1 MERLPILKYK
11 NDLNEEVK
19 AVTFDEKC
27 KAFMSVL
34 FKKPPQSDEINIPE
48 NYIEDSKWNWQDL
61 SYDELEDT
69 IFSSAANKAAGPDEI
84 FFLIIQKLYSVLKKP
99 LFKLYKKL
107 LSNEYHFKCWRT
119 ATDVILSKLNRKN
132 LC

>member
-1 MERLPILKYK
+1 MERLPILEYK

-34 FKKPPQSDEINIPE
+34 FKKSPQFDEINIPE

-69 IFSSAANKAAGPDEI
+69 IFSSAVNKAAESDGI
-84 FFLIIQKLYSVLKKP
+84 SFLII
-99 LFKLYKKL
+99 
-107 LSNEYHFKCWRT
+107 
-119 ATDVILSKLNRKN
+119 
-132 LC
+132 